1 MEKPGG
7 QFLLPGFSIIG
18 TLAGNGLNL
27 FYQVFWNC
35 EQVLSERPSFQL
47 PTIHSSNF
55 IDFMQG
61 LGDPPNMSA
70 NLRKS
75 VRNPTAMRSP
85 AMSRRS
91 RGISGGGVD
100 TVSNGDV
107 NSDLSE
113 NGEIR

>member
-1 MEKPGG
+1 
-7 QFLLPGFSIIG
+7 
-18 TLAGNGLNL
+18 
-27 FYQVFWNC
+27 
-35 EQVLSERPSFQL
+35 
-47 PTIHSSNF
+47 
-55 IDFMQG
+55 
-61 LGDPPNMSA
+61 MSA

-107 NSDLSE
+107 NYDLSE